1 MKSSHSRCSEVSV
14 TPVRSCESRFVELR
28 GMRMHLRVWGNEAA
42 PKLFLLHG
50 WQDFS
55 GSFQFLVDAFA
66 RDWCCIAPDWRGFGQ
81 SQWNHGCYWFP
92 DYLADLDALLEHFS
106 PAEPARIVGHS
117 MGGNVL
123 CVYAGVRPER
133 VAGLVT
139 LEGFGLPAADP
150 EDAPG
155 RYRQWLEQSR
165 QLAPSRRYADRAA
178 LAQRLQRLNPRLTDA
193 RALFLA
199 EHFGIEDGLDAG
211 RPIVVASDPYHKLL
225 APYPY
230 RLEEA
235 KACWRRVTAPVLW
248 VEGSE
253 SLAMG
258 MYHGLGEGEYESRMA
273 CFARL
278 QHEIIQGA
286 GHNLHHDQPE
296 QLARLIEE
304 FFA

>member
-1 MKSSHSRCSEVSV
+1 MYPSTSEFL
-14 TPVRSCESRFVELR
+14 TLR
-28 GMRMHLRVWGNEAA
+28 GMRMHVRVWGSEDA

-55 GSFQFLVDAFA
+55 GSFQFLVDALA
-66 RDWCCIAPDWRGFGQ
+66 GEWRCIAPDWRGFGQ

-92 DYLADLDALLEHFS
+92 DYLADLDALLDHYS
-106 PAEPARIVGHS
+106 PDAPARIVGHS

-133 VAGLVT
+133 VTGLVT

-155 RYRQWLEQSR
+155 RYRHWLDQSR

-178 LAQRLQRLNPRLTDA
+178 LAQRLQRLNPRLSA
-193 RALFLA
+193 ERASFLA
-199 EHFGIEDGLDAG
+199 EHFGVEDGADSADPA
-211 RPIVVASDPYHKLL
+211 RPIVVASDPCHKLL

-235 KACWRRVTAPVLW
+235 KACWRRVSAPVLW

-253 SLAMG
+253 SSAMA
-258 MYHGLGEGEYESRMA
+258 MYHGLGEDDYEGRMA
-273 CFARL
+273 CFSHLRR
-278 QHEIIQGA
+278 EVIQDA

-296 QLARLIEE
+296 QLARLIEA
-304 FFA
+304 FFS